1 MGLFAANSIRNWFR
15 RGNVGHLF
23 VACFP
28 KSGSTYLCKALELLT
43 GYQSGFVAEHGL
55 HNDQNISPRKL
66 RQLRRPAVI
75 QQHTQGT
82 CNNVRLLREFGVQP
96 IVHVRNL
103 FDVVVSLHDHLR
115 NEDHRVPTGYIH
127 REYWQLSQREQIDH
141 LIHVHLP
148 WYFGFLVSWHEAAEQ
163 LPILLTRYEDL
174 VTDGPGLVARIA
186 HQSGL
191 SFDKPA
197 IETALQKAAG
207 KSTRLNQGVVGR
219 GASALSPQQRV
230 AIANLAYA
238 WKVPAA
244 VWEQVGVFATPDAKP
259 QAA

>member
-1 MGLFAANSIRNWFR
+1 MDLVNVNLLRSWLR
-15 RGNVGHLF
+15 RGLSGHLF

-43 GYQSGFVAEHGL
+43 GYQAGFVAEHGL

-66 RQLRRPAVI
+66 RRLRRPAVI

-82 CNNVRLLREFGVQP
+82 CNNVRLLREFGIKP

-127 REYWQLSQREQIDH
+127 RQYWQLSHREQIDH

-148 WYFGFLVSWHEAAEQ
+148 WYFGFLVSWHEAVDQ

-174 VTDGPGLVARIA
+174 VTDGPGLVACIA
-186 HQSGL
+186 NHYAL
-191 SFDKPA
+191 NFDKPSVEA
-197 IETALQKAAG
+197 ALHQAAG
-207 KSTRLNQGVVGR
+207 KSTRLNRGVVGR
-219 GASALSPQQRV
+219 GASKLSPQQR
-230 AIANLAYA
+230 ATIANLAHA
-238 WKVPAA
+238 WKVPGPI
-244 VWEQVGVFATPDAKP
+244 WEQIGILT
-259 QAA
+259 AAAA